1 MIQDRRFD
9 ARNQF
14 VYASSRMDS
23 VTGFLGD
30 RVLVN
35 GTERPQFALASR
47 VYRARILNG
56 SNARIYKL
64 GWSDGTPV
72 TVIGGQGGLLEAPVT
87 QPFVTLAP
95 AQRVDLWIDL
105 RSRPVGSILEL
116 RSVEFAAADAS
127 VEMAGMMGG
136 RGRGRGSMMMA
147 NSSALAQGGAVS
159 LLSIRVARREEDNAA
174 LPARLGPAVPAADAA
189 AAAPTRRIMLDVQGM
204 QQWTDRRASVGMTD
218 VADSE
223 TVAAGSTHEWE
234 FVNAGG
240 PMGMQMA
247 HPIHLHGRHFQ
258 VVGRSGGDPANTL
271 RDGLIDR
278 GWTDTVL
285 VLPQESVR
293 IRVTFSSH
301 RGLYLYHCHILEH
314 EDMGMMRNF
323 RIV

>member
-1 MIQDRRFD
+1 
-9 ARNQF
+9 
-14 VYASSRMDS
+14 
-23 VTGFLGD
+23 
-30 RVLVN
+30 
-35 GTERPQFALASR
+35 
-47 VYRARILNG
+47 
-56 SNARIYKL
+56 
-64 GWSDGTPV
+64 
-72 TVIGGQGGLLEAPVT
+72 
-87 QPFVTLAP
+87 
-95 AQRVDLWIDL
+95 
-105 RSRPVGSILEL
+105 
-116 RSVEFAAADAS
+116 
-127 VEMAGMMGG
+127 
-136 RGRGRGSMMMA
+136 
-147 NSSALAQGGAVS
+147 
-159 LLSIRVARREEDNAA
+159 
-174 LPARLGPAVPAADAA
+174 
-189 AAAPTRRIMLDVQGM
+189 M
-204 QQWTDRRASVGMTD
+204 QQWTIDGRVFEMTG
-218 VADSE
+218 VADNE

-258 VVGRSGGDPANTL
+258 VVGRSGGDQANTL